1 MKSTTRLM
9 AMMAVAGCTSA
20 LSAQTVTFQLQRV
33 ENFFGLA
40 VTGNATA
47 PNNFFV
53 GRAATIEVGNDSK
66 TWFLGGVGNS
76 SFAGSTWNQ
85 AICKVTFANLD
96 GGTRTFWEITSSR
109 RQTDGATRLN
119 GYGYISLSMDKTN
132 NRLLAFA
139 DGFGS
144 SDWLQYDTTP
154 AGYPIL
160 INSLFDFRKTGGAAW
175 DYGPQPS
182 AGNPGL
188 PAYIKDALPLVSTLD
203 GGYAGPR
210 ACPRTV
216 LYTETPVDP
225 NNVAGNPDGY
235 RYFFGRNPSPL
246 QENVLPLGATL
257 LPAVYDA
264 NFFGVSA
271 NTTNSAYRDH
281 DFDPETGL
289 MVARADNTL
298 VVAQREANNVTL
310 ETKKFRIAD
319 AQLPVAN
326 FIQHQNVKILKG
338 TPHGDLVI
346 LNDRRTTNA
355 GQNPF
360 TQSQVFKVTL
370 PVDSGTPF
378 ARLNTSWQRYDAA
391 TAAYVP
397 ATFSTGSTALVDYAW
412 VPSEKRLLLLDRA
425 NNGDVYVFDM
435 VSVPATINA
444 PVENQCAEIGG
455 TATFAAET
463 SGDKVRYQWYK
474 GTTLLTGQTSATLT
488 LSNVQA
494 TDAGSYTVRVVNA
507 LASVESTATL
517 TIGGCGGSA
526 GCNPADIACDDGTPL
541 AAAPGCTNST
551 SGPNEG
557 DYNAF
562 FSADGFFFQAGLGA
576 GGVGGTCDIAC
587 DDGTPLS
594 EAPGCTN
601 NGVNEGDY
609 NAFFNNLFLPCV

>member
-1 MKSTTRLM
+1 
-9 AMMAVAGCTSA
+9 
-20 LSAQTVTFQLQRV
+20 
-33 ENFFGLA
+33 
-40 VTGNATA
+40 
-47 PNNFFV
+47 
-53 GRAATIEVGNDSK
+53 
-66 TWFLGGVGNS
+66 
-76 SFAGSTWNQ
+76 
-85 AICKVTFANLD
+85 
-96 GGTRTFWEITSSR
+96 
-109 RQTDGATRLN
+109 
-119 GYGYISLSMDKTN
+119 
-132 NRLLAFA
+132 
-139 DGFGS
+139 
-144 SDWLQYDTTP
+144 
-154 AGYPIL
+154 
-160 INSLFDFRKTGGAAW
+160 
-175 DYGPQPS
+175 
-182 AGNPGL
+182 
-188 PAYIKDALPLVSTLD
+188 
-203 GGYAGPR
+203 
-210 ACPRTV
+210 
-216 LYTETPVDP
+216 
-225 NNVAGNPDGY
+225 
-235 RYFFGRNPSPL
+235 
-246 QENVLPLGATL
+246 
-257 LPAVYDA
+257 
-264 NFFGVSA
+264 
-271 NTTNSAYRDH
+271 
-281 DFDPETGL
+281 
-289 MVARADNTL
+289 
-298 VVAQREANNVTL
+298 
-310 ETKKFRIAD
+310 
-319 AQLPVAN
+319 
-326 FIQHQNVKILKG
+326 
-338 TPHGDLVI
+338 
-346 LNDRRTTNA
+346 
-355 GQNPF
+355 
-360 TQSQVFKVTL
+360 VFKVTL